1 MSSAMFSLHI
11 KLKMQFICIVIAGHL
26 TWHVNFV
33 STNLFP
39 ITLSEKLK
47 YYIINHKSSS
57 WVLFLFFKDRSDTGS
72 WPDSKKIICQ
82 YDYLHHLYNQSTLDF
97 WHNTPGIWIGR
108 EWSSNGILSILKFC
122 ILWTFEKG

>member
-1 MSSAMFSLHI
+1 MRNKKMSSAMFSLHI

-57 WVLFLFFKDRSDTGS
+57 WVLFLFLKTDRILGRGQIV
-72 WPDSKKIICQ
+72 KRLFVNMII
-82 YDYLHHLYNQSTLDF
+82 STIYTINP
-97 WHNTPGIWIGR
+97 H
-108 EWSSNGILSILKFC
+108 
-122 ILWTFEKG
+122 